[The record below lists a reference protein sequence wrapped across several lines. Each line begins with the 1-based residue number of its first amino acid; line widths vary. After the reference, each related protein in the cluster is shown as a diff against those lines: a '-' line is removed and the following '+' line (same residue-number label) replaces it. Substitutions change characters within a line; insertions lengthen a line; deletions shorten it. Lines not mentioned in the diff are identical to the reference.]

1 MDIRFDFRR
10 ETGKR
15 SQSYHT
21 CLQKNTHITTCSISI
36 FFFLWRLN
44 WIEMG
49 CDGGFF
55 LFLFGLGDI
64 GLSSLKE
71 SSAMMSIQKKKS
83 IFGKAIVKHIVQ
95 QTDQVVFQLKSLA
108 IFLTI
113 NQQSMASEQWP
124 AILYD
129 SMVSP
134 TSSSGDTTTSVQYK
148 IPSADI
154 DACSCMLAIDFD
166 SFKFDSGSRCPTLT
180 SMFDNHDWRCS

>member
-1 MDIRFDFRR
+1 
-10 ETGKR
+10 
-15 SQSYHT
+15 
-21 CLQKNTHITTCSISI
+21 
-36 FFFLWRLN
+36 
-44 WIEMG
+44 MG

-113 NQQSMASEQWP
+113 NQQSMASEQ
-124 AILYD
+124 
-129 SMVSP
+129 
-134 TSSSGDTTTSVQYK
+134 
-148 IPSADI
+148 
-154 DACSCMLAIDFD
+154 
-166 SFKFDSGSRCPTLT
+166 
-180 SMFDNHDWRCS
+180 